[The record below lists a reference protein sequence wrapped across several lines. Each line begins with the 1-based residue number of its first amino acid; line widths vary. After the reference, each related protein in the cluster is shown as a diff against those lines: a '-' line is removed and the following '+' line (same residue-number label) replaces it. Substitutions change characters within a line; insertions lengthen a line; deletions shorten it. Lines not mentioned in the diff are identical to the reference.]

1 MRHRGTWLKWAM
13 ELLKQSIEWREE
25 KEERKARKTKKGGE
39 LEMEMHLAFV
49 YPQEVTIGQFTKQ
62 SFCGGKAT
70 LRMRWH

>member
-1 MRHRGTWLKWAM
+1 MKWAM

-49 YPQEVTIGQFTKQ
+49 YP
-62 SFCGGKAT
+62 
-70 LRMRWH
+70 